1 MASQPF
7 AGLTE
12 QDYLAL
18 ERAAEFKSEFVDG
31 EMNARSGVT
40 SRHSILTV
48 RLGVVLMHQL
58 QAGKYF
64 AYNSDLRVRSAKSQS
79 YLYPDLSVASSE
91 DISPD
96 EDILETPTVI
106 VEVLSPSTADYDHGK
121 KFSIYREIPSLKDY
135 LLVHTQE
142 IMIEH
147 FTPQADGSWLL
158 AYHKGMDTIVE
169 LKSIGCS
176 IALKDI
182 YSGVFP
188 ENTDI
193 QAQS

>member
-1 MASQPF
+1 MASQLIV
-7 AGLTE
+7 GLTE

-31 EMNARSGVT
+31 EMYAMSGGT
-40 SRHSILTV
+40 SRHSYLAV
-48 RLGVVLMHQL
+48 RFAVALESQLRGRKCMVL
-58 QAGKYF
+58 
-64 AYNSDLRVRSAKSQS
+64 NSDMRVRIAKSKN
-79 YLYPDLSVASSE
+79 YLYPDLSVVCGVETS
-91 DISPD
+91 
-96 EDILETPTVI
+96 LEVDNLENPTVI

-147 FTPQADGSWLL
+147 FTPQVDGSWLL
-158 AYHKGMDTIVE
+158 TYHNGMDALVE
-169 LKSIGCS
+169 VKSIGCS

-188 ENTDI
+188 EHQAI
-193 QAQS
+193 QA

>member
-1 MASQPF
+1 MASQPIV
-7 AGLTE
+7 GLTE
-12 QDYLAL
+12 QDYLSL

-31 EMNARSGVT
+31 EMYAMSGGT
-40 SRHSILTV
+40 SRHSHLAMTLGSELIGQLRGRKCLVFSSDMKV
-48 RLGVVLMHQL
+48 RI
-58 QAGKYF
+58 
-64 AYNSDLRVRSAKSQS
+64 AKSKN
-79 YLYPDLSVASSE
+79 YLYPDLSIVCGVEKSFE
-91 DISPD
+91 VDV
-96 EDILETPTVI
+96 LENPAVI

-158 AYHKGMDTIVE
+158 AYHKGMDAVVE

>member
-1 MASQPF
+1 MATQPVVR
-7 AGLTE
+7 LTE

-31 EMNARSGVT
+31 EMYARSAVT
-40 SRHSILTV
+40 SRHSRLTV
-48 RLGVVLMHQL
+48 RLAFVLMNQL
-58 QAGKYF
+58 QGSKCF
-64 AYNSDLRVRSAKSQS
+64 VFNSDLRVRAPKSQS
-79 YLYPDLSVASSE
+79 YLYPDLSVAYGE
-91 DISPD
+91 DDSLD
-96 EDILETPTVI
+96 GDILENPTVI

-158 AYHKGMDTIVE
+158 AYHKGMDAVVE
-169 LKSIGCS
+169 LKSISCT

-188 ENTDI
+188 ANAGI
-193 QAQS
+193 QAQA